1 MTEEEFL
8 ASLPLALSEQQK
20 AAVLAGAGPVL
31 LLAVPGSGKTT
42 VLVARLGCLIRC
54 RGVSPKEILTV
65 TYTVSAAGD
74 MARRFAALFADDLA
88 RRLSSRSIKFYF
100 ISI

>member
-31 LLAVPGSGKTT
+31 LLADRKSV
-42 VLVARLGCLIRC
+42 V
-54 RGVSPKEILTV
+54 
-65 TYTVSAAGD
+65 
-74 MARRFAALFADDLA
+74 
-88 RRLSSRSIKFYF
+88 
-100 ISI
+100 

>member
-8 ASLPLALSEQQK
+8 ASLPLDLSEQQK
-20 AAVLAGAGPVL
+20 AAVLAGAGPIL

-54 RGVSPKEILTV
+54 RGISPK
-65 TYTVSAAGD
+65 
-74 MARRFAALFADDLA
+74 
-88 RRLSSRSIKFYF
+88 
-100 ISI
+100 